1 VLPPATTM
9 PALRSG
15 SAQHRGETNLRRSI
29 AEFLVRD
36 DGASAVEFAIVLAPF
51 VFLLLGL
58 VQMGV
63 YYYAQISLDTGV
75 LKTAEYLNTDFRT
88 GSGTPTLPDAATLKN
103 DVQTYGGAF
112 NSSSNLSVEIR
123 QLTSLTSGLVAIVDG
138 TVDYGGTNSILA
150 LRGQANLTIFAPM
163 LGSLATVRSS
173 ALVRRQGR

>member
-1 VLPPATTM
+1 MNV
-9 PALRSG
+9 
-15 SAQHRGETNLRRSI
+15 RRSI
-29 AEFLVRD
+29 ADFLVRD
-36 DGASAVEFAIVLAPF
+36 DGASAVEFSIVLAPF

-75 LKTAEYLNTDFRT
+75 LKTAEYLNTDFRS

-103 DVQTYGGAF
+103 YVQTYGGAF
-112 NSSSNLSVEIR
+112 SNSSNVSVEIR
-123 QLTSLTSGLVAIVDG
+123 QITSLTSGLVAIVDG
-138 TVDYGGTNSILA
+138 TVDYGGTTSILA
-150 LRGQANLTIFAPM
+150 LRGQANLSIFAPM